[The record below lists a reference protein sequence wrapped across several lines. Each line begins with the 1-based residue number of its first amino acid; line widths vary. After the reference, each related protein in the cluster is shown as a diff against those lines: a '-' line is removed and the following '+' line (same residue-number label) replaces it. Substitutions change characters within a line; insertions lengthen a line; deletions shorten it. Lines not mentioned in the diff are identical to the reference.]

1 MMGTSSKN
9 MLRNS
14 EKIRFPL
21 CLWTCTLVKV
31 DDLSVSVFHE
41 EQSEV

>member
-1 MMGTSSKN
+1 MMGTSPKN

-14 EKIRFPL
+14 EKILFPL

-41 EQSEV
+41 EHSEV